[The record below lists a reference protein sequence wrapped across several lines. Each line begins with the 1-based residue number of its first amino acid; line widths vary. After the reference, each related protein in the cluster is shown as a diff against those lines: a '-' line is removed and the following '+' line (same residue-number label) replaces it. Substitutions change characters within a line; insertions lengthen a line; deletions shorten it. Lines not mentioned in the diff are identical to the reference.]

1 MLKFGAMAV
10 PHDRRITRSKNRH
23 RLVHINSKVDT
34 VVRAA
39 GASAALVLPCW
50 WQSRIQAGDLGS
62 HIYNAWL
69 AQLIREGRAPGL
81 AVVPQ
86 FTNVLFDLMLSGLLA
101 LFGAGAAQRIAVIA
115 AVLVFVWGAFAFVSK
130 VAGRR
135 AWDMLPMLAVLAYGW
150 VFHMGLF
157 NFYLSLGM
165 CFWALALLW
174 RPNARR
180 VAIAVPLL
188 LVAYVAHALPVVWA
202 VGLVAYLTVAG
213 RLSVKA
219 RVYL

>member
-69 AQLIREGRAPGL
+69 AQLIASGRGPGL

-86 FTNVLFDLMLSGLLA
+86 TTNVLFDYLLKA
-101 LFGAGAAQRIAVIA
+101 LLGAFGADAAQRIAVSLG
-115 AVLVFVWGAFAFVSK
+115 VLVLVWGAFAFV
-130 VAGRR
+130 
-135 AWDMLPMLAVLAYGW
+135 
-150 VFHMGLF
+150 
-157 NFYLSLGM
+157 
-165 CFWALALLW
+165 
-174 RPNARR
+174 RR
-180 VAIAVPLL
+180 VSSTVP
-188 LVAYVAHALPVVWA
+188 W
-202 VGLVAYLTVAG
+202 
-213 RLSVKA
+213 
-219 RVYL
+219 